1 MWTLH
6 TANPE
11 HWVPLATV
19 ASFKRMREWQRY
31 GTDWLIDALRTS
43 EELEVSED
51 GKQLR
56 RRTEVKPPK
65 DQFERSIYAVS
76 RCCLRASRCQDDTH
90 PQKGFGTEEDKST
103 QKALEDFF
111 KKYGRTNAVRMR
123 RTEDKKFK
131 VGTLVRPPG
140 LPLDEAART
149 GLRLRRVRRLQVCG
163 GVPER

>member
-19 ASFKRMREWQRY
+19 ASFKRMREWQDR
-31 GTDWLIDALRTS
+31 GTEWLANALRAS

-76 RCCLRASRCQDDTH
+76 RCFLCIW
-90 PQKGFGTEEDKST
+90 
-103 QKALEDFF
+103 
-111 KKYGRTNAVRMR
+111 
-123 RTEDKKFK
+123 
-131 VGTLVRPPG
+131 
-140 LPLDEAART
+140 
-149 GLRLRRVRRLQVCG
+149 
-163 GVPER
+163 VPT

>member
-1 MWTLH
+1 MH

-19 ASFKRMREWQRY
+19 ASFKRMREWQDR
-31 GTDWLIDALRTS
+31 GTEWLANALRAS

-76 RCCLRASRCQDDTH
+76 RCLLCIW
-90 PQKGFGTEEDKST
+90 
-103 QKALEDFF
+103 
-111 KKYGRTNAVRMR
+111 
-123 RTEDKKFK
+123 
-131 VGTLVRPPG
+131 
-140 LPLDEAART
+140 
-149 GLRLRRVRRLQVCG
+149 
-163 GVPER
+163 VPT

>member
-19 ASFKRMREWQRY
+19 SSFKRMRDWQKN
-31 GTDWLIDALRTS
+31 GTVWLANALRES
-43 EELEVSED
+43 EDLEVSED
-51 GKQLR
+51 GNQIR

-76 RCCLRASRCQDDTH
+76 ECSLQASECQDDT
-90 PQKGFGTEEDKST
+90 PLQKGFGTDETKGT
-103 QKALEDFF
+103 QKELEDFF

-131 VGTLVRPPG
+131 ASTIVYHPR
-140 LPLDEAART
+140 LPLNSLE
-149 GLRLRRVRRLQVCG
+149 
-163 GVPER
+163 

>member
-19 ASFKRMREWQRY
+19 ASFKRMRDWQRY

-56 RRTEVKPPK
+56 RRTEVKPPRG
-65 DQFERSIYAVS
+65 QFERSIYAVS
-76 RCCLRASRCQDDTH
+76 RFCLSTSGFQDDTH
-90 PQKGFGTEEDKST
+90 SQKGFGTEEDQGT

-111 KKYGRTNAVRMR
+111 KQYGRTSAVRMR
-123 RTEDKKFK
+123 RTDDKSFK
-131 VGTLVRPPG
+131 AGTMFRLPSCSLDG
-140 LPLDEAART
+140 LPCT
-149 GLRLRRVRRLQVCG
+149 GLCVRRVYRL
-163 GVPER
+163 